1 MTRSVL
7 VHVKEKLPVFCE
19 FYRVLKDGGMYCAFE
34 PIISENTRYYELLL
48 PNEVSDYFDF
58 KKAEKEFM
66 ENPDDPLVNFNAKSL
81 DENMKEVG
89 FGEVNVN
96 VDVVMSKYV
105 AQKEGII
112 NWFVAPPAPDQ
123 KSMKERFL
131 EYFEEKKVDNF
142 ISEVQEALGGKEIRV
157 SAKTALIKAIK

>member
-1 MTRSVL
+1 
-7 VHVKEKLPVFCE
+7 
-19 FYRVLKDGGMYCAFE
+19 
-34 PIISENTRYYELLL
+34 
-48 PNEVSDYFDF
+48 
-58 KKAEKEFM
+58 
-66 ENPDDPLVNFNAKSL
+66 
-81 DENMKEVG
+81 MKEVG